1 MDSKQAA
8 VEHGLAQ
15 IQDIIYHLSYLREAG
30 RFRQIEEVFN
40 KHLRGLNPAAV
51 EQAVLEGELKERMEW
66 WRTRWEKECAALADA
81 RVAIR
86 EAATWAKNSHA
97 VVEGQHRHYDGYSID
112 CAACQWLALPAV
124 SPGPQGAPPAHS

>member
-15 IQDIIYHLSYLREAG
+15 IQDIIDHSYLREAG

-40 KHLRGLNPAAV
+40 KHLRGLNTAAV

-86 EAATWAKNSHA
+86 EVAKTRMLYDYHA
-97 VVEGQHRHYDGYSID
+97 NHPTLQGGHDWCEKCDP
-112 CAACQWLALPAV
+112 WLALPAV
-124 SPGPQGAPPAHS
+124 VAAVKEEKG